1 MTRSHPAL
9 SLLRPVLRPA
19 LRVALPVG
27 LVLATVLAGVAP
39 AIGSE
44 PRAAIAVSRPAAAAP
59 VAAAAP
65 TSEHPYSAP
74 VWLPL
79 RKASAITCVKSNCA
93 GSGGDYHG
101 YWAIDFIGALG
112 DPVYAAGAGI
122 FHVGATERTCSSTSA
137 QSDGTWGW
145 VDHGGGV
152 VTKYTHLDSITVAN
166 GARVTPSTQIGRM
179 GHWGDTAPCTTNYL
193 HFEVREGGIKGTR
206 VEPRTLA
213 ACTSRGR
220 TEYPAAFGV
229 SSFDDLVKG
238 QSWTPAATSGCVPA
252 SWESTPA
259 RPTLRATPGATSAT
273 LSWGTPPAG
282 TKRVRIAT
290 QLWSPSVS
298 AWNDSVYTTAA
309 GTASSATLA
318 KLTTGRTYR
327 TWVAFENAS
336 GFSAW
341 SNEAKVVPTTV
352 PSVPVSP
359 RFLTWPKP
367 EYVHYGWWKSAANG
381 SPVTRY
387 DVGYRCWT
395 GSAWRPWTTRTTNA
409 STYYYNVQGL
419 SRQSACQ
426 VRVRAVSA
434 AGASAWTAT
443 RTIRR

>member
-9 SLLRPVLRPA
+9 SLLRPIV
-19 LRVALPVG
+19 RVALPVG
-27 LVLATVLAGVAP
+27 VVLATVVAGVAP
-39 AIGSE
+39 AIGTE
-44 PRAAIAVSRPAAAAP
+44 PRVALPVTRPAAAVP
-59 VAAAAP
+59 AATAAP
-65 TSEHPYSAP
+65 SSAHPYSAP

-79 RKASAITCVKSNCA
+79 RKASGITCVKSNCQ

-112 DPVYAAGAGI
+112 DPVYAAGAGV
-122 FHVGATERTCSSTSA
+122 FHVGATERKCSSTSA

-145 VDHGGGV
+145 VDHGGGI

-193 HFEVREGGIKGTR
+193 HFEVREGGIKGAR

-229 SSFDDLVKG
+229 SSFDHLVKG
-238 QSWTPAATSGCVPA
+238 QSWTPAATSGCIPA

-259 RPTLRATPGATSAT
+259 KPVLTAARASSSAK

-282 TKRVRIAT
+282 TTKVRIAT

-298 AWNDSVYTTAA
+298 AWNDSVYTTVA
-309 GTASSATLA
+309 GTATGTTVA
-318 KLTTGRTYR
+318 KLTNGRTYR
-327 TWVAFENAS
+327 MWVAFENAS

-341 SNEAKVVPTTV
+341 SNEGRVVPATL
-352 PSVPVSP
+352 PSVPTAP
-359 RFLTWPKP
+359 RFLTAPTRD
-367 EYVHYGWWKSAANG
+367 YVHYGWWKSADNG

-387 DVGYRCWT
+387 ETAVRCLS
-395 GSAWRPWTTRTTNA
+395 GSTWKAWTTRTTNA
-409 STYYYNVQGL
+409 STYYYNHRGL
-419 SRQSACQ
+419 TGYKSCQ
-426 VRVRAVSA
+426 VKVRAVNGM
-434 AGASAWTAT
+434 GASAWSAT
-443 RTIRR
+443 SGITKAA